1 MFPEDRTPGGR
12 SFVALD
18 QYRGDVRD
26 MESSRTAELGTKIL
40 NYKRPVHTGEVF
52 GALSLALAF
61 LTSFMLAGQ
70 VVTGFLIWWK
80 PGRGSL
86 GSPRRAEC

>member
-18 QYRGDVRD
+18 QYRGDVLD

-52 GALSLALAF
+52 GAPSLALAF

-80 PGRGSL
+80 PGRRSL
-86 GSPRRAEC
+86 GSPRRGES